1 MKYEYNLKMHHN
13 SCHHASSIQYI
24 IKYPNKTDRKWYKS
38 LISCACNVKE
48 NPTGCSFKDWNSVS
62 FMEKKKRHVDKEKI
76 TTYIIIWRGLFLLGN
91 QAQSCSFPPGSCPV
105 LVLCLSYSIVGY
117 PEQRNPQRQAC
128 WVWELKIAS
137 SVGQAPLRYY
147 AFQHS
152 ALCRGSLQDWD
163 RGSLW
168 WAFHLFVCVCS
179 SASSHWGPH
188 LGLLEGEPNLE
199 PF

>member
-1 MKYEYNLKMHHN
+1 
-13 SCHHASSIQYI
+13 
-24 IKYPNKTDRKWYKS
+24 
-38 LISCACNVKE
+38 
-48 NPTGCSFKDWNSVS
+48 
-62 FMEKKKRHVDKEKI
+62 MEKKKRHIDKEKNQNI
-76 TTYIIIWRGLFLLGN
+76 YHNLTRIIFSRKPE
-91 QAQSCSFPPGSCPV
+91 SCSFPPGSCPV

-168 WAFHLFVCVCS
+168 WAFHLFLCACVALHHHTEGHIWVS
-179 SASSHWGPH
+179 WGVNPTWSHFNHLYGPH
-188 LGLLEGEPNLE
+188 DLK
-199 PF
+199 